1 MHENEGDAVSNDDP
15 LQQPALS
22 PDVMP
27 PAAGAVQYI
36 EAILFVAA
44 EPVAV
49 GQLAKTLE
57 LSADAVEDALE
68 QLREQCAQRG
78 VRLQRTG
85 EHVQLVTAP
94 EAATMVGRFLGVE
107 RTARLS
113 NAALE
118 VLAIIAYRQPLTR
131 AQIEAVRGVDSS
143 GVVRAL
149 LARDLVAE
157 VGRLEA
163 VGRPILYGTT
173 GEFLRQFGLTSLSD
187 LPSIEG
193 FDRSVS
199 AESYH
204 MTIAE
209 NEITNR

>member
-1 MHENEGDAVSNDDP
+1 MSNDDS
-15 LQQPALS
+15 LQQYALS
-22 PDVMP
+22 PDALP
-27 PAAGAVQYI
+27 PALGTAQFI

-68 QLREQCAQRG
+68 QLRELCAQRG
-78 VRLQRTG
+78 VRLQRIG

-94 EAATMVGRFLGVE
+94 EAATIVGRFLGAE
-107 RTARLS
+107 RTTRLS

-173 GEFLRQFGLTSLSD
+173 GEFLRQFGLTSLQD

-193 FDRSVS
+193 FERASVEDS
-199 AESYH
+199 QPA
-204 MTIAE
+204 TISE